1 MKKALIA
8 LLCIFTLAA
17 FSSCSNDVDPPA
29 EAVTYTLV
37 YEQGYVVK
45 ASESG
50 QMFTAILAGSDGS
63 EQQVEFEIPTEA
75 GVHTFEYEFNGVT
88 YTLDVLVL
96 DSEENVIDTEGE
108 LRAAVAAESTADYV
122 YVAADITLTNTLT
135 IAKEGLE
142 IDFGGHILSA
152 ELTGTVNMIGISAA
166 DVVIRNAALEYKP
179 TGNVT
184 VSFINAT
191 ASGFQIIDT
200 SFTGN
205 YTMVSSPESGN
216 DNTLRGVT
224 AGSGT
229 GSSAWLISGCTFTD
243 VRQPM
248 YVETAGRVENSTIS
262 GTRGWVVCDNAD
274 VTFKGNKFEGDNAED
289 FAIID
294 DGNSAD
300 DGIWTEDKCLSLS
313 ADNSN
318 ARVQQQV
325 KGFRV
330 IDGEIYAD
338 IDDAASLRAFFAADS
353 VFDQGMIMKDI
364 EVTDGV
370 LVYANDSSSLYA
382 ADPDIV
388 LSLNYASDSIYG
400 QSLIRVIAS
409 DVAMEGFTVRYA
421 NDAQSTLNILKVSDQ
436 GTKDE
441 VTNVSLTDMRF
452 VTDTDEGTAKIAGLN
467 FHGTGNCLIQNV
479 EVTNSLKVNVSVAN
493 SSRLVIDNPV
503 FGTAAWGG
511 NVGIMYS
518 DNGSYD
524 SSEVEFRNITD
535 SISVYAEGVNAGH
548 EVTGLG
554 DGTTAEDT
562 IVWRIGSAE

>member
-1 MKKALIA
+1 MCILALA
-8 LLCIFTLAA
+8 V
-17 FSSCSNDVDPPA
+17 FSSCSNDV
-29 EAVTYTLV
+29 EAPSEVVTYTLV
-37 YEQGYVVK
+37 YEPGYIVK
-45 ASESG
+45 ASEAG
-50 QMFTAILAGSDGS
+50 QTFTATLVGSDGS
-63 EQQVEFEIPTEA
+63 ERDVELEIPTEA
-75 GVHTFEYEFNGVT
+75 GMHTIEYKFNGVT
-88 YTLDVLVL
+88 YTLELSVI
-96 DSEENVIDTEGE
+96 DSQEDAIDTEEE
-108 LRAAVAAESTADYV
+108 LKAVVNSESTVDYA
-122 YVAADITLTNTLT
+122 YVAADITLTGTLE
-135 IAKEGLE
+135 IANEGLT
-142 IDFGGHILSA
+142 IDFGGHKVTK
-152 ELTGTVNMIGISAA
+152 ELTGSDSRNMIEIRAEN
-166 DVVIRNAALEYKP
+166 VVIKNADLEYKP

-229 GSSAWLISGCTFTD
+229 GSSIWLISGCTFTD

-248 YVETAGRVENSTIS
+248 YVETAGSVENSTIS

-300 DGIWTEDKCLSLS
+300 DGIWIEDKCLTLS
-313 ADNSN
+313 AENNN

-330 IDGEIYAD
+330 IDREIYAD
-338 IDDAASLRAFFAADS
+338 IDDAVSLRAFFAADS
-353 VFDQGMIMKDI
+353 AFDQGMIMKDI

-388 LSLNYASDSIYG
+388 LSLNYASDSIYN

-409 DVAMEGFTVRYA
+409 DVTMEGFTVRYA

-452 VTDTDEGTAKIAGLN
+452 VTDTDEGTARIAGLN

-503 FGTAAWGG
+503 FGTAVWIS

-518 DNGSYD
+518 DDGSYD
-524 SSEVEFRNITD
+524 SSEVEFRNIAD
-535 SISVYAEGVNAGH
+535 SISVYAEGVDAGH

-554 DGTTAEDT
+554 DGTIVGDQ
-562 IVWRIGSAE
+562 IVWTAGVAE